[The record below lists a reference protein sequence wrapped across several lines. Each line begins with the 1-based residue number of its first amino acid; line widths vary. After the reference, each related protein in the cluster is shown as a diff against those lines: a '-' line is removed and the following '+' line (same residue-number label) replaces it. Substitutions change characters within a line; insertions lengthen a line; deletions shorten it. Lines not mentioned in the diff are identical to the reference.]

1 MNKSTALSGLVLL
14 TALVQPA
21 LAYQFAVWLDG
32 QADSGGNGIPS
43 SLANAFGSGSVTY
56 VTTPQLETPGFLSA
70 FDAVV
75 ISRHGAAFGT
85 PLSALAASNIAAYV
99 GNGAEQGGV
108 AIFAND
114 AADNLFGATG
124 TLDPFDPNLD
134 QLFVNAA
141 TSAAASHHGLIAE
154 FNGAVMAV
162 ASNAAGW
169 PAIGVLPGSAS
180 ATYHASTPN
189 GQFIWDVGP
198 IGTTNPIDTG
208 VTFPFTDSD
217 TTLYRTDITGASSN
231 NIVDVF
237 DDNGLPSL
245 MGNGGVICDDQNPC
259 TMDTFVPVQGCQHSP
274 VADGTACSDGNVCNR
289 AATCQAGTCTPGT
302 ALSCDDNN
310 PCTADTCDA
319 VKGCQHTAVPNG
331 TACNDGNACTRTDT
345 CQAGTCTPGTPLSCD
360 DNNPCTTDT
369 CDAVKGCQ
377 HTAVPNGTACNDGNA
392 CTQTDTCQADACVGG
407 SPVVCAAADQCHVA
421 GSCDPATGVCS
432 QPVKPDGSAC
442 DDGDV
447 CTAGDTCQAGGCQPG
462 PRVACIPAPAAPV
475 VVPGPAPTVTLNVER
490 PPTTSAT
497 SAVIT
502 VAGYVTNPASLM
514 ANALGADRA
523 ADSAGLLL
531 AVRRHGNPC
540 SATAPAGTVQ
550 VTNCVIKSVKRRKSQ
565 VPVKLKLNK
574 LGRKLLSEQGGFTLQ
589 VAGSIAEHHG
599 GSSPLVALLKLLR

>member
-56 VTTPQLETPGFLSA
+56 VTTAQLETPGFLSA

-75 ISRHGAAFGT
+75 ISRHGADFGT

-99 GNGAEQGGV
+99 GNGPEQGGV

-124 TLDPFDPNLD
+124 TDPFDPNLD

-169 PAIGVLPGSAS
+169 PAIGLLPGSAS

-231 NIVDVF
+231 NIVDIF

-259 TMDTFVPVQGCQHSP
+259 TIDAFVPVQGCQHSP
-274 VADGTACSDGNVCNR
+274 VTNGTACSDGNVCNG

-331 TACNDGNACTRTDT
+331 TACNDGDACSRTDT
-345 CQAGTCTPGTPLSCD
+345 CEAG
-360 DNNPCTTDT
+360 
-369 CDAVKGCQ
+369 
-377 HTAVPNGTACNDGNA
+377 
-392 CTQTDTCQADACVGG
+392 ACVGG

-421 GSCDPATGVCS
+421 GTCDPVTGVCS
-432 QPVKPDGSAC
+432 QPVKPDGSTC
-442 DDGDV
+442 DDGDA
-447 CTAGDTCQAGGCQPG
+447 CTTGDTCQAGGCQPG
-462 PRVACIPAPAAPV
+462 PQVACIPAPGGPIV
-475 VVPGPAPTVTLNVER
+475 LPGPAPVVTLNVER
-490 PPTTSAT
+490 PPATTTT

-502 VAGYVTNPASLM
+502 VAGYVTNRASLM
-514 ANALGADRA
+514 ADALGADRA
-523 ADSAGLLL
+523 ADSKGLLL
-531 AVRRHGNPC
+531 AVQPHGPC

-550 VTNCVIKSVKRRKSQ
+550 VTNCVRKLVKRRKSQ
-565 VPVKLKLNK
+565 LPVKLRLNK
-574 LGRKLLSEQGGFTLQ
+574 LGQKLLSEPAGFTLQ

-599 GSSPLVALLKLLR
+599 SSSPLAALLKLLR